1 MSLQAQRGYVYDGT
15 VMEAV
20 WALHLICLRLVL
32 DVPAGST
39 NDLIMAYS
47 KQRAEA
53 FANLIA
59 DVEVA
64 VTTAQV
70 NSLGSTSLAG
80 RLSLS

>member
-1 MSLQAQRGYVYDGT
+1 
-15 VMEAV
+15 
-20 WALHLICLRLVL
+20 
-32 DVPAGST
+32 VPAGSA
-39 NDLIMAYS
+39 NDPIMAYS

-64 VTTAQV
+64 VTMAQV
-70 NSLGSTSLAG
+70 YSLGSTSLAG

>member
-1 MSLQAQRGYVYDGT
+1 
-15 VMEAV
+15 MEAM
-20 WALHLICLRLVL
+20 WALHLVCLRLVL
-32 DVPAGST
+32 DVPAGSA
-39 NDLIMAYS
+39 NDPIMAYS

-64 VTTAQV
+64 VTMAQV
-70 NSLGSTSLAG
+70 YSLGSTSLAG